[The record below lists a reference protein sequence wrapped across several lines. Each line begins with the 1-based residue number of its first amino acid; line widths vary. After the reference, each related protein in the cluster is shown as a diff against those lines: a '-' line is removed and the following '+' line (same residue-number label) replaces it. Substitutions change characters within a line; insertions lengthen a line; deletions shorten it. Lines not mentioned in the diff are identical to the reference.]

1 VPGWSGP
8 YILTFDLDESRGA
21 IRERTVVTVLEG
33 FGVKVRAFLIS
44 LIAAVCLSTVSW
56 AGIVPPSLATP
67 PGQLTPPPGL
77 VGNDPFT
84 QGVPNRQDREHDQQS
99 GDDDPF
105 THCAPNQEIRLG
117 QSGWTAIIPRNVK
130 SRVDILIDSE
140 GTLDGHTY
148 VAIEI
153 VKRFI
158 GAPDPFN
165 TVPPIFIEFAKSE
178 HPAADWIIINDELVQ
193 NDTPAAIVRFEMA
206 VEDSVGFDPTQSP
219 SGDVFSMVVYGQNRG
234 YQNLPTVL
242 AFYDGV
248 LPKHPQND
256 LFQPG
261 QETGWI
267 QIVTDPSMV
276 VGQRFFLKERAYVPE
291 PTSLVFL
298 AFSLIGLR
306 TRNK

>member
-1 VPGWSGP
+1 MN
-8 YILTFDLDESRGA
+8 RGGNQGKNCGDG
-21 IRERTVVTVLEG
+21 VLEG
-33 FGVKVRAFLIS
+33 FGVKLRAFLIS
-44 LIAAVCLSTVSW
+44 FIAAVCISTVSW

-67 PGQLTPPPGL
+67 PNQLTPPPGL

-84 QGVPNRQDREHDQQS
+84 HGVPNR
-99 GDDDPF
+99 
-105 THCAPNQEIRLG
+105 EIPLG
-117 QSGWTAIIPRNVK
+117 QSGWTAIIPRNVA

-206 VEDSVGFDPTQSP
+206 VDDSVGFDPAQSP
-219 SGDVFSMVVYGQNRG
+219 SGDLFRMVVYGQNRG

-242 AFYDGV
+242 SFYDGV

-267 QIVTDPSMV
+267 QIVTDPSMLR
-276 VGQRFFLKERAYVPE
+276 GQRFFLKERAYVPE

-306 TRNK
+306 TRKE